1 MWLDTKRAAGALLPR
16 APSGSKS
23 SNRYP
28 WGSWSDSVLY
38 ALDELSVRMFPV
50 YLQLLVELRTS
61 EIRHC
66 VVYHLWF
73 PRAPRLTLALPPQDY
88 SAVQPTYRH
97 IHQRAHALLSFL
109 SPLVR
114 VVPRC
119 LALRCGYRIG
129 PSRPG
134 VDPTFVF
141 TVAPAFVSG
150 SEHLPAWE
158 LRQSTTIASLH
169 AKHTILNGRNSP
181 LLRRGAPPA

>member
-134 VDPTFVF
+134 VVQPSFLRSRLHSFLAASTF
-141 TVAPAFVSG
+141 PPG
-150 SEHLPAWE
+150 SYDN
-158 LRQSTTIASLH
+158 LRQLH
-169 AKHTILNGRNSP
+169 HFTRNTRS
-181 LLRRGAPPA
+181 